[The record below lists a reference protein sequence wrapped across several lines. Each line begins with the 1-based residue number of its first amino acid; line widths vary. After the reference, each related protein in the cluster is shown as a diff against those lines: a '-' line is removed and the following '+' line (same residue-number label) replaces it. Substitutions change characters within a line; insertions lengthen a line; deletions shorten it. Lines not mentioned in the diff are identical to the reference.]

1 MERQILKT
9 MKKLLLAAAAII
21 TFACSSQKTDE
32 IQDSIT
38 VDITRRGA
46 DINPGM
52 YGIFFEEINHSG
64 DGGLVAELV
73 ENKSFEDLEIP
84 EGYHVEGDRIVTPLQ
99 YHHTRKIMV
108 KGEYRWT
115 TEPIPGWNLEG
126 AATMSLTKEDPMFKS
141 APNSLKVSINGQA
154 VLRNDGFWGMNLQQN
169 MNYEF
174 RIIVKSCTGITI
186 AARLLSE
193 NGDVLAEAPI
203 KTDSE
208 GKWNDVSFVL
218 CPKTTS
224 EKGSL
229 ALAMEGNG
237 TVSFD
242 YVSLM
247 PEERYSYKGGK
258 LPLRKDVADMLAG
271 LHPAFVRW
279 PGGCVVE
286 GISLNNRYEWKKSL
300 GDLAERPGEY
310 DTWGYHNSYGFGYHE
325 MLCFCE
331 SIGADA
337 MFVCNVGI
345 GCQARQGDLCSE
357 KDIQFYVD
365 DCLDAIEYA
374 LGSVD
379 SEWGAVR
386 AKAGHPD
393 PLPLKYVEIGNENN
407 GMEYEKRYNIF
418 HKAIKEKYPELI
430 LISNC
435 GIDGIGL
442 IEKTDM
448 IDPHWY
454 QTPDFFFKNTHL
466 FDDVKRGEYDAY
478 VGEYAANSGVGS
490 GMMLAALSEAAWI
503 GGMER
508 NGDFVKMCSYA
519 PLLENS
525 NDRVWPVNLIWV
537 NSSQVFGRS
546 SYYVQKMAAENIPD
560 YNVAISACESTP
572 KKADFGS
579 GKLSFGT
586 NETATEFRD
595 VTVTTADGQAHSID
609 LSTFDAKKGD
619 WTYADG
625 VLSQTSLDE
634 ATLCTFDCIFDGDYT
649 IDFKFR
655 RIDGV
660 EGCYAGF
667 AMNTD
672 ATEGYR
678 VSVAGWDDSKC
689 AIEKV
694 FDNKAVSECSAAD
707 VSIIKNGEWQNAR
720 IEITDNVSS
729 LYIDG
734 TKIVGHT
741 NVLEPE
747 TFYAAGFDEDN
758 SETVLKIV
766 NRSGRVYPLNVI
778 LEGADKIAR
787 EGKVITLAADNLS
800 DENTFDD
807 TMKIYPVESTWKGFG
822 KKFTYPLEPYSYTIL
837 RIRTERKEGSQ

>member
-1 MERQILKT
+1 
-9 MKKLLLAAAAII
+9 MKKFLLIAAAI
-21 TFACSSQKTDE
+21 TVFACSPRYADE
-32 IQDSIT
+32 VQDSIT
-38 VDITRRGA
+38 VDISRKGA

-73 ENKSFEDLEIP
+73 ENKSFEDLEMP
-84 EGYHVEGDRIVTPLQ
+84 EGYHAEGDRIVTPMH
-99 YHHTRKIMV
+99 YHHSRGEMV
-108 KGEYRWT
+108 RGEYRWT
-115 TEPIPGWNLEG
+115 TEPVPGWELEG
-126 AATMSLTKEDPMFKS
+126 AATMSLTKEDPMFES
-141 APNSLKVSINGQA
+141 APNSLKVNVNGQA
-154 VLRNDGFWGMNLQQN
+154 VLKNDGFWGMNLQQGK
-169 MNYEF
+169 NYEF
-174 RIIVKSCTGITI
+174 RTIVKPCTGTSIV
-186 AARLLSE
+186 ARLLSE
-193 NGDVLAEAPI
+193 KGEVLAEAPV
-203 KTDSE
+203 KTGSE

-218 CPKTTS
+218 SPKATS
-224 EKGSL
+224 ENGSL
-229 ALAMEGNG
+229 ALAMEGTG

-258 LPLRKDVADMLAG
+258 LLLRKDVADMLVG
-271 LHPAFVRW
+271 LRPAFVRW

-300 GDLAERPGEY
+300 GDPAQRPGEY

-331 SIGADA
+331 SVGADA

-345 GCQARQGDLCSE
+345 GCQYRQGDLSSE
-357 KDIQFYVD
+357 KEIQFYID

-374 LGSVD
+374 LGPVD

-386 AKAGHPD
+386 AKAGHPE
-393 PLPLKYVEIGNENN
+393 PLPLKYVEIGNENW
-407 GMEYEKRYNIF
+407 GAEYERRYNIF
-418 HKAIKEKYPELI
+418 HKAIREKYPELI

-435 GIDGIGL
+435 RMDGIGD

-454 QTPDFFFKNTHL
+454 VTPDFFFKNTHL

-537 NSSQVFGRS
+537 NSSKVLGRS

-560 YNVAISACESTP
+560 YNVFISACESSP
-572 KKADFGS
+572 KKADYGA

-586 NETATEFRD
+586 NETATEFKD
-595 VTVTTADGQAHSID
+595 VVVTTADGKVQAID
-609 LSTFDAKKGD
+609 LSAFDAKKGT

-625 VLSQTSLDE
+625 VLRQTSLDE
-634 ATLCTFDCIFDGDYT
+634 ATICTFDGLYDGDYT

-655 RIDGV
+655 RTAGV

-667 AMNTD
+667 AMNPD

-678 VSVAGWDDSKC
+678 FSVAGWDDSKC
-689 AIEKV
+689 TIEKV
-694 FDNKAVSECSAAD
+694 FDNRAIAECSSAE
-707 VSIIKNGEWQNAR
+707 VSVVKNGEWQDVR
-720 IEITDNVSS
+720 MDIKGNVSV

-734 TKIVGHT
+734 QKIVEYT
-741 NVLEPE
+741 STAVSE
-747 TFYAAGFDEDN
+747 TFYAAGFDEEA

-766 NRSGRVYPLNVI
+766 NRSGKVYPLNVT
-778 LEGADKIAR
+778 LEGAGKIAR
-787 EGKVITLAADNLS
+787 EGRVITLAAEDLS
-800 DENTFDD
+800 DENTFEN
-807 TMKIYPVESTWKGFG
+807 TMKISPVESTWNGFG
-822 KKFTYPLEPYSYTIL
+822 KNFTYPIEPYSYTVL
-837 RIRTERKEGSQ
+837 RIKTGRN

>member
-1 MERQILKT
+1 
-9 MKKLLLAAAAII
+9 MKKLFFIAFAVSA
-21 TFACSSQKTDE
+21 FACTQSDTCE

-38 VDITRRGA
+38 IHIDRKGA

-84 EGYHVEGDRIVTPLQ
+84 EGYHVEGDRIITPLQ
-99 YHHTRKIMV
+99 YHHTIGKMV
-108 KGEYRWT
+108 RGEYRWT
-115 TEPIPGWNLEG
+115 TEPVPGWQLEG
-126 AATMSLTKEDPMFKS
+126 AAAMSLTKADPMFPS
-141 APNSLKVSINGQA
+141 APNSLKVNLTGQA
-154 VLRNDGFWGMNLQQN
+154 VLKNDGFWGMNLQQGK
-169 MNYEF
+169 NYEF
-174 RIIVKSCTGITI
+174 RIIVKPCAGTAIV
-186 AARLLSE
+186 ARLLSE
-193 NGDVLAEAPI
+193 NGDILAENPI
-203 KTDSE
+203 KTGSE

-218 CPKTTS
+218 SPKATS

-258 LPLRKDVADMLAG
+258 LPLRKDVADMLIG

-345 GCQARQGDLCSE
+345 GCQARQGDLCGE
-357 KDIQFYVD
+357 NEIQFYLD

-374 LGSVD
+374 LGPVD

-407 GMEYEKRYNIF
+407 GKEYEKRYNIF

-435 GIDGIGL
+435 GLGGIGL
-442 IEKTDM
+442 IGETNI

-454 QTPDFFFKNTHL
+454 QTPDFLFKNTHL
-466 FDDVKRGEYDAY
+466 FDDVERGKYNAY
-478 VGEYAANSGVGS
+478 VGEYAANSDVGS

-537 NSSQVFGRS
+537 NSSQVLGRS
-546 SYYVQKMAAENIPD
+546 SYYVQKMAAENRPD
-560 YNVAISACESTP
+560 YNVCLSSCESSP
-572 KKADFGS
+572 KPMNYGA

-586 NETATEFRD
+586 NTSATEFKD
-595 VTVTTADGQAHSID
+595 VTVTTSDGRAKTID

-619 WTYADG
+619 WTYAGG
-625 VLSQTSLDE
+625 VLRQTSLDE
-634 ATLCTFDCIFDGDYT
+634 ATLCTFDGIYDGDYT

-655 RIDGV
+655 RTDGA

-667 AMNTD
+667 AMNGD

-678 VSVAGWDDSKC
+678 FSVAGWDDSKC

-734 TKIVGHT
+734 KKIVGHT

-766 NRSGRVYPLNVI
+766 NRSGRVYPLNVTI
-778 LEGADKIAR
+778 EGAARIAR
-787 EGKVITLAADNLS
+787 EGTVITLAAENPS
-800 DENTFDD
+800 DENSFED
-807 TMKIYPVESTWKGFG
+807 TMKIFPVESTWDGFG
-822 KKFTYPLEPYSYTIL
+822 KNFTYSLKPYSYTIL
-837 RIRTERKEGSQ
+837 RIKSERKN

>member
-1 MERQILKT
+1 
-9 MKKLLLAAAAII
+9 MKKLFLIAAVVA
-21 TFACSSQKTDE
+21 TFACTPSGTHE

-38 VDITRRGA
+38 VHIDMKGA

-84 EGYHVEGDRIVTPLQ
+84 EGYHVEGDRIITPSQ
-99 YHHTRKIMV
+99 YHHTLGKMV
-108 KGEYRWT
+108 RGAYRWT
-115 TEPIPGWNLEG
+115 AEPVPGWVLEG
-126 AATMSLTKEDPMFKS
+126 DATMSLTKADPMFAS
-141 APNSLKVSINGQA
+141 APNSLKINVNGQA
-154 VLRNDGFWGMNLQQN
+154 VLKNDGFWGMNLQQGKK
-169 MNYEF
+169 YEL
-174 RIIVKSCTGITI
+174 RTIVKPCAGTVIV
-186 AARLLSE
+186 ARLLSE
-193 NGDVLAEAPI
+193 DGEVLAETAI

-208 GKWNDVSFVL
+208 GKWNDVCSVL
-218 CPKTTS
+218 SPKATS
-224 EKGSL
+224 ERGSL
-229 ALAMEGNG
+229 ALALEGKG

-331 SIGADA
+331 SVGADA

-345 GCQARQGDLCSE
+345 GCQARQGDICSE
-357 KDIQFYVD
+357 KEIQFYVD

-407 GMEYEKRYNIF
+407 GKEYEKRYNIF

-435 GIDGIGL
+435 GLGGTGL
-442 IEKTDM
+442 IGETDM

-454 QTPDFFFKNTHL
+454 RTPDFFFKNTHL
-466 FDDVKRGEYDAY
+466 FDDVERGKYNAY
-478 VGEYAANSGVGS
+478 VGEYAANSEVGS
-490 GMMLAALSEAAWI
+490 GMMIAALSEAAWI

-560 YNVAISACESTP
+560 YNVRLSSCESSP
-572 KKADFGS
+572 KPMSYGA
-579 GKLSFGT
+579 GKLSLGT
-586 NETATEFRD
+586 NATATEFKD
-595 VTVTTADGQAHSID
+595 VTVTTSGGKIMTID
-609 LSTFDAKKGD
+609 LSAFDAKKGN

-625 VLSQTSLDE
+625 VLRQTSLDE
-634 ATLCTFDCIFDGDYT
+634 ATLCTFDGIYDGDYI

-655 RIDGV
+655 RTDGV

-667 AMNTD
+667 AMNGD
-672 ATEGYR
+672 AAEGYR
-678 VSVAGWDDSKC
+678 FSIAGWDDSKC
-689 AIEKV
+689 ALEKV
-694 FDNKAVSECSAAD
+694 FDNKAVSECGAAD
-707 VSIIKNGEWQNAR
+707 VSIMKDGQWQNAR
-720 IEITDNVSS
+720 IDIKGNVST

-734 TKIVGHT
+734 KKIVEHT
-741 NVLEPE
+741 CVVNPE
-747 TFYAAGFDEDN
+747 TFYAAGFDEDD

-766 NRSGRVYPLNVI
+766 NRSGRLYPLNVTI
-778 LEGADKIAR
+778 EGAGRIAR
-787 EGKVITLAADNLS
+787 EGKVITLTAKNPS
-800 DENTFDD
+800 DENSFEE
-807 TMKIYPVESTWKGFG
+807 TMKIYPVESTWNGFG
-822 KKFTYPLEPYSYTIL
+822 KNFTYPLEPYSYTIL
-837 RIRTERKEGSQ
+837 RIKTERNK